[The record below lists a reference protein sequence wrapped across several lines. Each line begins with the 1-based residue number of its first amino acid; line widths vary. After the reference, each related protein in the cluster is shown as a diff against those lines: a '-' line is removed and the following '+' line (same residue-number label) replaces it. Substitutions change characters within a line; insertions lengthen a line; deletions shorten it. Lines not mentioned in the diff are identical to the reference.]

1 MTPSTDEV
9 IVVQG
14 PLPDRLRNREAA
26 VAVPAD
32 SAAAAVI
39 QPAAPA
45 TTPRQRFTES
55 FILGPVWLAAR
66 GLWYLFVV
74 AAIGELV
81 GLVTAGS
88 AIRRILAGTPGG
100 PALLVLG
107 IAVIVLL
114 RTAFAII
121 AVRPRLL
128 QLASHDDAAAQQRR
142 RMALGTTVLVVA
154 YVLTLWRFLGPA
166 LWQPLTTFPAPPAL
180 APQVAKAIDATV
192 KWAIVSFG
200 AFFEAIRFCVF
211 WLLTG
216 IEAAFVVTPWPV
228 TVIFLLL
235 IAWRAGGLGVLA
247 FAAGSLAYLG
257 LFGFWEKSMSTL
269 ALVAT
274 SVIVCVA
281 FGVPLGILCAK
292 SRRSNAVIEPILD
305 VMQTLPT
312 FVYLIPAVAFFSIG
326 KPPGVLATVIFAMPP
341 MIRLTSLGIRQVPQ
355 TVKEAALAYG
365 AGPLQLMAK
374 VELPLAIPSILT
386 GTNQVIMMSLSMVV
400 IAGLIGAGG
409 LGLDVIRALNF
420 LQTGQGFLAGIAI
433 VLMAMMLDRIVR
445 GSKNA
450 GRGRRQ

>member
-55 FILGPVWLAAR
+55 FILGPVWLAGR

-128 QLASHDDAAAQQRR
+128 QLSSHDDAAQQRR

-166 LWQPLTTFPAPPAL
+166 LWQPLTTFPAPP
-180 APQVAKAIDATV
+180 P
-192 KWAIVSFG
+192 
-200 AFFEAIRFCVF
+200 
-211 WLLTG
+211 
-216 IEAAFVVTPWPV
+216 
-228 TVIFLLL
+228 
-235 IAWRAGGLGVLA
+235 RA
-247 FAAGSLAYLG
+247 
-257 LFGFWEKSMSTL
+257 
-269 ALVAT
+269 
-274 SVIVCVA
+274 
-281 FGVPLGILCAK
+281 
-292 SRRSNAVIEPILD
+292 
-305 VMQTLPT
+305 
-312 FVYLIPAVAFFSIG
+312 
-326 KPPGVLATVIFAMPP
+326 
-341 MIRLTSLGIRQVPQ
+341 
-355 TVKEAALAYG
+355 
-365 AGPLQLMAK
+365 
-374 VELPLAIPSILT
+374 
-386 GTNQVIMMSLSMVV
+386 
-400 IAGLIGAGG
+400 
-409 LGLDVIRALNF
+409 
-420 LQTGQGFLAGIAI
+420 
-433 VLMAMMLDRIVR
+433 
-445 GSKNA
+445 
-450 GRGRRQ
+450 